1 MDVDTLIRD
10 GRIVDGTGN
19 PSFLGDIAL
28 AAGKIAAVAPR
39 IQADAARVI
48 DAAGLVV
55 SPGFVDTHTHC
66 DTTAFVWPEQRN
78 LATQGT
84 TTATSG
90 QCGISAGPDS
100 RTFFEYLT
108 TICPYGA
115 TVFWNNVLP
124 VEEHWESQ
132 REYAAAVN
140 RRGTAID
147 IAPSIGHGTLR
158 LHVGARGPEPAS
170 PAQLEE
176 MKTLLRAALE
186 EGAVG
191 ATAGMSYDPN
201 RFASY
206 EEVLA
211 LAAICAEYGRAY
223 QFHAPYCANADAA
236 RYSVRLARDSKVR
249 LSIAHFQAPP
259 KYRHEAEEM
268 LAIVSQARNEGVD
281 ITFNVMQDS
290 HMVYSAKG
298 WKSIFLW
305 VANTYGGR
313 SWTAEGFD
321 RDVTDPEFRR
331 GLAGLMK
338 RNIGQVADILPG
350 YLEWLPSARLVR
362 TGTDTLEG
370 WAIGAL
376 AKERGAE
383 PEEFT
388 YSLICG
394 QSGLVPEGQ
403 DPILSLSFAGTEEFI
418 GEATLHEAGMP
429 STDLNANESVP
440 GLAEMTPWPGAYNT
454 MPKFFRESR
463 RRGTGLEE
471 TVRHMTSLP
480 ASSANLFDRG
490 ILREGLKADLAIFD
504 DADFAPLASYEN
516 LTAPAAG
523 VKWVFV
529 TGTPIIEE
537 GVQNGNLPGRM
548 ISLR

>member
-1 MDVDTLIRD
+1 
-10 GRIVDGTGN
+10 
-19 PSFLGDIAL
+19 
-28 AAGKIAAVAPR
+28 
-39 IQADAARVI
+39 
-48 DAAGLVV
+48 
-55 SPGFVDTHTHC
+55 
-66 DTTAFVWPEQRN
+66 
-78 LATQGT
+78 
-84 TTATSG
+84 
-90 QCGISAGPDS
+90 
-100 RTFFEYLT
+100 
-108 TICPYGA
+108 
-115 TVFWNNVLP
+115 
-124 VEEHWESQ
+124 
-132 REYAAAVN
+132 
-140 RRGTAID
+140 
-147 IAPSIGHGTLR
+147 
-158 LHVGARGPEPAS
+158 
-170 PAQLEE
+170 
-176 MKTLLRAALE
+176 MKSLLRAALE

-223 QFHAPYCANADAA
+223 QFHAPYCPNADAA
-236 RYSVRLARDSKVR
+236 RYSLRLARDSKVR

-268 LAIVSQARNEGVD
+268 LAIVSRARDEGVD

-321 RDVTDPEFRR
+321 RGRDGPRVPQRSGGAHEAEYRAGGRYPSGLSGMASECESGPHGHGRARGVDDRR
-331 GLAGLMK
+331 P
-338 RNIGQVADILPG
+338 RH
-350 YLEWLPSARLVR
+350 EH
-362 TGTDTLEG
+362 
-370 WAIGAL
+370 
-376 AKERGAE
+376 GAE
-383 PEEFT
+383 PEEFA

-440 GLAEMTPWPGAYNT
+440 GLAEMTPWRGAYNT

-471 TVRHMTSLP
+471 TVRHMTSLA

-490 ILREGLKADLAIFD
+490 LLREGLKADLAIFD
-504 DADFAPLASYEN
+504 GADFAPLATYAN
-516 LTAPAAG
+516 LTVPAAG
-523 VKWVFV
+523 MKWVFV
-529 TGTPIIEE
+529 SGTPIIEE
-537 GVQNGNLPGRM
+537 GAQNGNLPGRM
-548 ISLR
+548 ISLG